1 MVTRRDWWIGVGAVL
16 LATLLLGWLAGFGVD
31 AQSGGLFIEVDP
43 ALALVDPSPGPG
55 VTTIRGR
62 LVRIDFQ
69 TVGELSP
76 EELSVAGLLG
86 RTGDT

>member
-43 ALALVDPSPGPG
+43 ALAFVGGPFTRPRRDDDTG
-55 VTTIRGR
+55 
-62 LVRIDFQ
+62 
-69 TVGELSP
+69 P
-76 EELSVAGLLG
+76 LG
-86 RTGDT
+86 PDRFPDCG